1 LLKNKVVLRNMKIY
15 ERIKPHLKVMQSN
28 FGRLMSPCNYRFL
41 IVPPLVTVLMWIILA
56 NGVIKLEKPPLEIAA
71 VVVSGL
77 FMVIAAVR
85 FISSRHVFFL
95 WSTALFLL
103 IMCREIHFEGTDEA
117 IFIGLLILLGVVLLK
132 YDRLKDYLANP
143 WVINSLVVGFFIYF
157 LSQTVDQRWWR
168 GLPAEENV
176 FVPLEETLELL
187 GHCVIGV
194 AVVLCRAYKPAN
206 PRIPSA

>member
-1 LLKNKVVLRNMKIY
+1 MKIY

-28 FGRLMSPCNYRFL
+28 FVRLMSSFNYRFM
-41 IVPPLVTVLMWIILA
+41 IVPPLVTVLLWIIMA
-56 NGVIKLEKPPLEIAA
+56 NGVFKAEKPPLETAS

-85 FISSRHVFFL
+85 FIGSRHVFFL
-95 WSTALFLL
+95 LSTALFLL
-103 IMCREIHFEGTDEA
+103 SMCRELHFEGTDEA

-143 WVINSLVVGFFIYF
+143 WVINSLVAGFFIYF
-157 LSQTVDQRWWR
+157 LSQTVDQRWWQDFP
-168 GLPAEENV
+168 GESLV

-187 GHCVIGV
+187 GHCIIGF
-194 AVVLCRAYKPAN
+194 AVVLCRVYKPAN
-206 PRIPSA
+206 RWIPAA